1 MRTKTK
7 RITLGSTGVAAIAS
21 AALIFATTGSG
32 ATPTGPM
39 TTAQIKSLV
48 MTDAARM
55 GDSTPTDISYSAPV
69 TRNAANAASGDGA
82 IIGGAD
88 GTASG
93 YILVVA
99 HGHFTGYD
107 ALTPAGD
114 NYYPTGTVMT
124 MVVNATTGEVT
135 DGGIQNSTPDIS
147 AIGPVTAI
155 ATG

>member
-1 MRTKTK
+1 
-7 RITLGSTGVAAIAS
+7 
-21 AALIFATTGSG
+21 
-32 ATPTGPM
+32 M

-48 MTDAARM
+48 MTDAAGM

-107 ALTPAGD
+107 AITPPGD
-114 NYYPTGTVMT
+114 NNYPTGTVMI
-124 MVVNATTGEVT
+124 MVVDATTGEVT
-135 DGGIQNSTPDIS
+135 DGGIQNSTPDMS